1 LECYQVCISFHQLTF
16 RCQTYWIVTI
26 HFDCL
31 RCSLY
36 SRNAHHSKQNKQH
49 HQVFVERRDDVSTG
63 EKVSADAFAALV
75 AAYRVSAQRGASA
88 IPGEI
93 SAAQSYASNASGGDG
108 VGGNDGE
115 GGVNE
120 ETDKSA
126 ANINAASTSAN
137 AAATTQTNKGRD
149 GALLLAV
156 MRGRSS
162 EGADFRD
169 AAARA
174 VRLTRE
180 RHLYYNAYSGWN

>member
-1 LECYQVCISFHQLTF
+1 M
-16 RCQTYWIVTI
+16 
-26 HFDCL
+26 
-31 RCSLY
+31 
-36 SRNAHHSKQNKQH
+36 
-49 HQVFVERRDDVSTG
+49 FVERRDDVSTG

-93 SAAQSYASNASGGDG
+93 SAAQSYASNASGGGGGG
-108 VGGNDGE
+108 VE
-115 GGVNE
+115 RGVNE

-137 AAATTQTNKGRD
+137 AAATAQTNKGRD

-174 VRLTRE
+174 VSLTRE
-180 RHLYYNAYSGWN
+180 RHFHYNAYLGWS